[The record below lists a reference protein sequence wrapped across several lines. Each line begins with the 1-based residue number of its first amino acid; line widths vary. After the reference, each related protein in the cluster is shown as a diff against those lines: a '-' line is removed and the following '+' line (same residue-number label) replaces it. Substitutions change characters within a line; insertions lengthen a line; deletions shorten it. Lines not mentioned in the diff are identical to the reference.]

1 MRRRDRHLRM
11 RDEALLAL
19 GVDVVECCPS
29 AGHWYKGPTMAGDEA
44 NVIGVADLA
53 RRLRRSVEAAS
64 ARNWVQGEL
73 AGVKRA
79 ASGHCYF
86 SLKDERED
94 AVVDCVMYRAAAF
107 RARRHLSEG
116 ARVQVHGRATVW
128 MPRGRLQYVVE
139 SVRPVGRGALLE
151 ALERL
156 KLQLAAEG
164 LFASERKRKLPALPR
179 VVGVVTSAHGAAW
192 HDIRTVSLRRAPV
205 RLVLSPALVQG
216 DGAVA
221 SLVAALD
228 RLYRYPGLDVAIV
241 GRGGGSL
248 EDLMAFN
255 DERVVRQVAASPV
268 PIVSAVG
275 HQIDTSLTDLAADA
289 RAATPSE
296 AAELVVPERRAN
308 EQRLETLQRAL
319 ARVIAERLKE
329 DRVALERVT
338 LQLSDPRF
346 MLADKQQSLDER
358 TMRLE
363 RRLVRSLAVQRARLT
378 EHQRRLS
385 AQHPQAVL
393 TRARLQMAPLQNRLQ
408 RWSETRLSAGRGRL
422 AALSG
427 RLHDLSPL
435 TILARGYCIALDAQ
449 QRAVRSARS
458 VQVGDSLE
466 LRLAEGVLGVLVEK
480 AEES

>member
-1 MRRRDRHLRM
+1 M
-11 RDEALLAL
+11 
-19 GVDVVECCPS
+19 
-29 AGHWYKGPTMAGDEA
+29 TGDEA
-44 NVIGVADLA
+44 EIIGVADLA
-53 RRLRRSVEAAS
+53 RRLRRSVESAS

-73 AGVKRA
+73 AGLKRA
-79 ASGHCYF
+79 ASGHSYF
-86 SLKDERED
+86 SLKDEREE
-94 AVVDCVMYRAAAF
+94 AVLECVMYRAAAF
-107 RARRHLSEG
+107 RARRHLVDG
-116 ARVQVHGRATVW
+116 ARLQIYGRATVW

-151 ALERL
+151 AMERL
-156 KLQLAAEG
+156 KQRLVAEG
-164 LFASERKRKLPALPR
+164 LFASERKRPLPAHPR
-179 VVGVVTSAHGAAW
+179 VIGVVTSAHGAAW

-216 DGAVA
+216 EGAVA

-228 RLYRYPGLDVAIV
+228 RIYRYPGLDVVIV

-296 AAELVVPERRAN
+296 AAELVVPEQQAN
-308 EQRLETLQRAL
+308 EQRLVRLRRAL
-319 ARVIAERLKE
+319 ARAATERLTE

-338 LQLSDPRF
+338 RQLRDPRF
-346 MLADKQQSLDER
+346 MLADKQQSLDDS
-358 TMRLE
+358 TVRLE
-363 RRLVRSLAVQRARLT
+363 RRLVRALSVRRARLNA
-378 EHQRRLS
+378 HQRRLL

-393 TRARLQMAPLQNRLQ
+393 ARAQLQMTPLQLRLE
-408 RWSETRLSAGRGRL
+408 RWSETRLGGARAQL
-422 AALSG
+422 ASLAG

-435 TILARGYCIALDAQ
+435 AILTRGYCIALDQQ
-449 QRAVRSARS
+449 QRAVRTAQS
-458 VQVGDSLE
+458 VRVGDALE
-466 LRLAEGVLGVLVEK
+466 LRLAEGVLEVLVERV
-480 AEES
+480 EES